1 MSAAQ
6 EKMQVDAIHVDD
18 AVPMQMDGAS
28 ELYLTQK
35 RGGVI
40 AKDAAV
46 DHKRIIKVLLDE
58 DMLAH
63 KGVAVVRAASL
74 ILAQLLEGYAA

>member
-1 MSAAQ
+1 MHVSAAQ
-6 EKMQVDAIHVDD
+6 EKMQVDALHVDD

-46 DHKRIIKVLLDE
+46 DHKRIKVLLEE
-58 DMLAH
+58 DMLANN
-63 KGVAVVRAASL
+63 AWRWCVRRV
-74 ILAQLLEGYAA
+74 